1 MVVNPWFLI
10 FTRTPSGPSHRKDQA
25 TSQYGSYLDLHD
37 VRWFA
42 VSAGV
47 LDSSRAPV
55 IHIIRAAWPDY
66 TLMEEGGNHQI
77 IQFSGLANAL
87 GQAETRRMQ
96 TTMNR
101 CGGVFVLATF
111 ILGLAKLPA
120 ETEAKPEAD
129 APTAEAKQ
137 AALFKQFEKTL
148 TNAEMTGQ
156 FTLVGKEVPPIKE
169 SYTIHSVKKMSQG
182 DYWVFTARIKYGKKD
197 ITLPMPLQV
206 KWAGNKPVIYLDNVT
221 IPGLG
226 TFSSYTVIDGDK
238 YAGTWQHGDV
248 GGHMFGTITPAKP
261 KAPAPKA
268 E

>member
-1 MVVNPWFLI
+1 
-10 FTRTPSGPSHRKDQA
+10 
-25 TSQYGSYLDLHD
+25 
-37 VRWFA
+37 
-42 VSAGV
+42 
-47 LDSSRAPV
+47 
-55 IHIIRAAWPDY
+55 
-66 TLMEEGGNHQI
+66 MEEGGNHQI

-87 GQAETRRMQ
+87 GQAENPRMQ

-101 CGGVFVLATF
+101 WGGVFVLAIS
-111 ILGLAKLPA
+111 ILGLAKPLA
-120 ETEAKPEAD
+120 ETVEP
-129 APTAEAKQ
+129 AKQ

-148 TNAEMTGQ
+148 TNAEMSGQ
-156 FTLVGKEVPPIKE
+156 FTLVGKEAPPIKE

-248 GGHMFGTITPAKP
+248 GGHMFGTITPAKT

>member
-1 MVVNPWFLI
+1 
-10 FTRTPSGPSHRKDQA
+10 
-25 TSQYGSYLDLHD
+25 
-37 VRWFA
+37 
-42 VSAGV
+42 

-55 IHIIRAAWPDY
+55 IHIIRTAWPDDIV
-66 TLMEEGGNHQI
+66 TVSGINHQMTS
-77 IQFSGLANAL
+77 FSGLANAL

-96 TTMNR
+96 TTTIR
-101 CGGVFVLATF
+101 WSATFFVATF
-111 ILGLAKLPA
+111 ILGLAKPLA
-120 ETEAKPEAD
+120 ETEAPAKPKAD
-129 APTAEAKQ
+129 APTAGAKQ
-137 AALFKQFEKTL
+137 AELFKRFEKTL

-156 FTLVGKEVPPIKE
+156 FTIVGKEVPPIKE

-206 KWAGNKPVIYLDNVT
+206 KWAGDKPVIYLDNVT

>member
-1 MVVNPWFLI
+1 M
-10 FTRTPSGPSHRKDQA
+10 
-25 TSQYGSYLDLHD
+25 
-37 VRWFA
+37 
-42 VSAGV
+42 
-47 LDSSRAPV
+47 
-55 IHIIRAAWPDY
+55 
-66 TLMEEGGNHQI
+66 
-77 IQFSGLANAL
+77 
-87 GQAETRRMQ
+87 
-96 TTMNR
+96 
-101 CGGVFVLATF
+101 
-111 ILGLAKLPA
+111 
-120 ETEAKPEAD
+120 
-129 APTAEAKQ
+129 
-137 AALFKQFEKTL
+137 FKQFEKTL

>member
-1 MVVNPWFLI
+1 
-10 FTRTPSGPSHRKDQA
+10 
-25 TSQYGSYLDLHD
+25 
-37 VRWFA
+37 
-42 VSAGV
+42 
-47 LDSSRAPV
+47 
-55 IHIIRAAWPDY
+55 
-66 TLMEEGGNHQI
+66 MEEGGNHQI
-77 IQFSGLANAL
+77 IQLSGLANAL
-87 GQAETRRMQ
+87 GQAENPRMQ

-101 CGGVFVLATF
+101 WGGVFVLATS
-111 ILGLAKLPA
+111 ILGLAKPLA
-120 ETEAKPEAD
+120 ETEEP
-129 APTAEAKQ
+129 AKQ

-261 KAPAPKA
+261 KASAPKA

>member
-1 MVVNPWFLI
+1 MQ
-10 FTRTPSGPSHRKDQA
+10 PSNE
-25 TSQYGSYLDLHD
+25 L
-37 VRWFA
+37 
-42 VSAGV
+42 
-47 LDSSRAPV
+47 
-55 IHIIRAAWPDY
+55 
-66 TLMEEGGNHQI
+66 
-77 IQFSGLANAL
+77 FSVLANSL
-87 GQAETRRMQ
+87 GQADTRRMQ
-96 TTMNR
+96 TTMNHWSAAL
-101 CGGVFVLATF
+101 FAATIF
-111 ILGLAKLPA
+111 FGLAKPLA
-120 ETEAKPEAD
+120 ETETSAKPKAT
-129 APTAEAKQ
+129 ALTAEAKQ

-148 TNAEMTGQ
+148 SNAEMTGQ
-156 FTLVGKEVPPIKE
+156 FTVVGKEVPPIKE

-261 KAPAPKA
+261 KVKPSTSKP

>member
-1 MVVNPWFLI
+1 
-10 FTRTPSGPSHRKDQA
+10 
-25 TSQYGSYLDLHD
+25 
-37 VRWFA
+37 
-42 VSAGV
+42 
-47 LDSSRAPV
+47 
-55 IHIIRAAWPDY
+55 
-66 TLMEEGGNHQI
+66 
-77 IQFSGLANAL
+77 
-87 GQAETRRMQ
+87 MQ

-101 CGGVFVLATF
+101 WGGVFVLATF
-111 ILGLAKLPA
+111 ILGLAKPLA
-120 ETEAKPEAD
+120 ETEA
-129 APTAEAKQ
+129 TAKQ

-261 KAPAPKA
+261 KAPASKA

>member
-1 MVVNPWFLI
+1 
-10 FTRTPSGPSHRKDQA
+10 
-25 TSQYGSYLDLHD
+25 
-37 VRWFA
+37 
-42 VSAGV
+42 
-47 LDSSRAPV
+47 
-55 IHIIRAAWPDY
+55 
-66 TLMEEGGNHQI
+66 MEEGGNHQI

-87 GQAETRRMQ
+87 GQAENRRMQ

-101 CGGVFVLATF
+101 WGGVFVLATL
-111 ILGLAKLPA
+111 ILGLAKLLA
-120 ETEAKPEAD
+120 ETEAPAKPKAD
-129 APTAEAKQ
+129 APTSETKQ

-238 YAGTWQHGDV
+238 YSGTWQHGDV

>member
-1 MVVNPWFLI
+1 
-10 FTRTPSGPSHRKDQA
+10 
-25 TSQYGSYLDLHD
+25 
-37 VRWFA
+37 
-42 VSAGV
+42 
-47 LDSSRAPV
+47 
-55 IHIIRAAWPDY
+55 
-66 TLMEEGGNHQI
+66 
-77 IQFSGLANAL
+77 
-87 GQAETRRMQ
+87 MQ

-101 CGGVFVLATF
+101 WGGVFVLATF
-111 ILGLAKLPA
+111 ILGLAKPLA
-120 ETEAKPEAD
+120 ETEAPAKPEAD

-248 GGHMFGTITPAKP
+248 GGHMFGTITPPSP
-261 KAPAPKA
+261 KHLPQKRSNLEDRLVWLSCRPWVETQVSRIFTDQCGSSKLSLLLALLKDVRPRWGSACPFVLHRD
-268 E
+268 

>member
-1 MVVNPWFLI
+1 
-10 FTRTPSGPSHRKDQA
+10 
-25 TSQYGSYLDLHD
+25 
-37 VRWFA
+37 
-42 VSAGV
+42 
-47 LDSSRAPV
+47 
-55 IHIIRAAWPDY
+55 
-66 TLMEEGGNHQI
+66 
-77 IQFSGLANAL
+77 
-87 GQAETRRMQ
+87 MQ
-96 TTMNR
+96 TIALRWKTVFFVTTM
-101 CGGVFVLATF
+101 
-111 ILGLAKLPA
+111 ILGLAKPLAESEAPA
-120 ETEAKPEAD
+120 KQKAD
-129 APTAEAKQ
+129 APSAEAKQ

-148 TNAEMTGQ
+148 NNAVMTGQ
-156 FTLVGKEVPPIKE
+156 FTIVGKEVPPIKE

-182 DYWVFTARIKYGKKD
+182 DYWIFTARIKYGNKD

-226 TFSSYTVIDGDK
+226 TFSSYTVIDGNK

>member
-1 MVVNPWFLI
+1 
-10 FTRTPSGPSHRKDQA
+10 
-25 TSQYGSYLDLHD
+25 
-37 VRWFA
+37 
-42 VSAGV
+42 
-47 LDSSRAPV
+47 
-55 IHIIRAAWPDY
+55 
-66 TLMEEGGNHQI
+66 MEEGGNHQI
-77 IQFSGLANAL
+77 IQLSGLANAL
-87 GQAETRRMQ
+87 GQAENQRMQ

-101 CGGVFVLATF
+101 WGGVFVLATS
-111 ILGLAKLPA
+111 ILGLAKPLA
-120 ETEAKPEAD
+120 ETEEP
-129 APTAEAKQ
+129 AKQ

>member
-1 MVVNPWFLI
+1 
-10 FTRTPSGPSHRKDQA
+10 
-25 TSQYGSYLDLHD
+25 
-37 VRWFA
+37 
-42 VSAGV
+42 
-47 LDSSRAPV
+47 
-55 IHIIRAAWPDY
+55 
-66 TLMEEGGNHQI
+66 MEEGGNHQI
-77 IQFSGLANAL
+77 IQLSRLANAL
-87 GQAETRRMQ
+87 GQEENPRMQ

-101 CGGVFVLATF
+101 WGGVFVLATS
-111 ILGLAKLPA
+111 ILGLAKPLA
-120 ETEAKPEAD
+120 ETEEP
-129 APTAEAKQ
+129 AKQ

>member
-1 MVVNPWFLI
+1 
-10 FTRTPSGPSHRKDQA
+10 
-25 TSQYGSYLDLHD
+25 
-37 VRWFA
+37 
-42 VSAGV
+42 
-47 LDSSRAPV
+47 
-55 IHIIRAAWPDY
+55 
-66 TLMEEGGNHQI
+66 MEEGGNHQI

-87 GQAETRRMQ
+87 GQAENRRMQ

-101 CGGVFVLATF
+101 RGGVFVLATF
-111 ILGLAKLPA
+111 ILGLAKPLA
-120 ETEAKPEAD
+120 ETEA
-129 APTAEAKQ
+129 TVKQ

-148 TNAEMTGQ
+148 TNAEMSGQ

-238 YAGTWQHGDV
+238 YAGTWKHGDV
-248 GGHMFGTITPAKP
+248 GGHMFGTITPAKT
-261 KAPAPKA
+261 KAPAPKV